1 MRSRLPKVLHSVGGL
16 PLVVHA
22 LRAAEALQPERV
34 VVVTGN
40 GAELVEARVKQENP
54 DIQIALQAEQL
65 GTGHAVVQ
73 AKEALE
79 GFSGD
84 VLILYGDTP
93 FISPQTLQNIQRV
106 RAEGADIVCLGF
118 DAADPGRY
126 GRLIT
131 QGDELLRI
139 VEAKDATPDELAVT
153 LCNSG
158 VIGTSAA
165 LLFQL
170 LEQVGNDNAAGEY
183 YLTDIVGMAQTTGR
197 TCRVVTCPESETL
210 GINTR
215 VELSGAEA
223 LYQEQLRIRA
233 MENGATL
240 IAPETVFLCADTQ
253 IGQDVIIEPNVV
265 IGPNVIV
272 EDGAVIRAF
281 SHLEGCIVRA
291 EATVGPYARLRPGTR
306 LEPKAKIGNFVELK
320 NTVLGE
326 GAKVNHLSYI
336 GDAEVGAGANIG
348 AGVITCNYD
357 GVMKHRTEIG
367 AEAFIGT
374 NCALVAPVRVGD
386 GAMTA
391 AGSVISSDVPDNAL
405 GLARSE
411 QVNKEGFVPGF
422 RAQRLARKK
431 ANS

>member
-411 QVNKEGFVPGF
+411 QVNKGGFVPGF

>member
-79 GFSGD
+79 RFSGD

-265 IGPNVIV
+265 IGPNVVV

-367 AEAFIGT
+367 ARAFIGT